1 MAVETF
7 RMIWPVIDTRRTRQE
22 LMAEAAG
29 DLRAEYEKLGVRPV
43 SAPNFAF
50 KPDDSGR
57 PALVATVAVV
67 LLPRYPDGPAAA

>member
-22 LMAEAAG
+22 LMAEATA

-43 SAPNFAF
+43 SAPNFTF
-50 KPDDSGR
+50 KPDDIGR
-57 PALVATVAVV
+57 PSLMAQVAVV
-67 LLPRYPDGPAAA
+67 MLPRLPEGGAA

>member
-7 RMIWPVIDTRRTRQE
+7 RMVWPVIDTRRTRQE
-22 LMAEAAG
+22 LMEEATA

-43 SAPNFAF
+43 SAPVFHF
-50 KPDDSGR
+50 KPDGSGR
-57 PALVATVAVV
+57 PALIANVAVV

>member
-22 LMAEAAG
+22 LMAEATA

-43 SAPNFAF
+43 SAPNFTF
-50 KPDDSGR
+50 KPDDIGR
-57 PALVATVAVV
+57 PSLWAQVAVV
-67 LLPRYPDGPAAA
+67 MLPRLPEGGAV